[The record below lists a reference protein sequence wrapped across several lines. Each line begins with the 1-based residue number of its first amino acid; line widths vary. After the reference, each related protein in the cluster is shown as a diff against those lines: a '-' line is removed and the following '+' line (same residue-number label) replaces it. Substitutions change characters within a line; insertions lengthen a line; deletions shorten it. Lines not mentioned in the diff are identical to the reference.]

1 MKFALMTI
9 ALGAA
14 VCFAYEGAAQ
24 WKWSEKGQGSVTIKG
39 VCSIDPDQV
48 SCWDKSGKRN
58 PALAKAVA
66 DDLAKNSTQVEARF
80 GGKNRYLIADIKN
93 ERNGLGINF
102 ATDNGLAYQTGKFVL
117 FNTPANL
124 KSGNLTIAY
133 RTIGKKAPKLEPK
146 EGAKFFSG
154 EMSVE
159 VSKIVP
165 SKTGGMAFGLV
176 TRMDMPTWRI
186 YLDAKGGDLNKIRL
200 KPITK
205 DGKPFVFVDGK
216 GRPIPGETAPI
227 KDNPAG
233 TILQLMRP
241 LGGDGWYIDTNIDPN
256 QLKAIEFQSIEN
268 REHKIENIPLDP
280 AN

>member
-1 MKFALMTI
+1 MKILMMTI
-9 ALGAA
+9 ALGTA
-14 VCFAYEGAAQ
+14 VCLAYEGAAQ

-48 SCWDKSGKRN
+48 TCWDKKGKRD
-58 PALAKAVA
+58 PALAKTVA
-66 DDLAKNSTQVEARF
+66 DDLTKSSTNVEARF
-80 GGKNRYLIADIKN
+80 GGKNRYLIAEVKN

-102 ATDNGLAYQTGKFVL
+102 ATDKGSAYQTGKFVL
-117 FNTPANL
+117 FNTPPEL
-124 KSGNLTIAY
+124 KSASLTIAY
-133 RTIGKKAPKLEPK
+133 RTISKKSPKLEPK
-146 EGAKFFSG
+146 EGAKFSSG

-176 TRMDMPTWRI
+176 TRIDMPTWRI

-200 KPITK
+200 NPITK
-205 DGKPFVFVDGK
+205 EGKQFIFVDGR
-216 GRPIPGETAPI
+216 GRPIPGETAPVRA
-227 KDNPAG
+227 NPAG
-233 TILQLMRP
+233 RILQLMRP
-241 LGGDGWYIDTNIDPN
+241 LGGDGWYIDTNIDPTE
-256 QLKAIEFQSIEN
+256 LKAIEFQSIEN